1 VWAHSSRAE
10 ECIKEKL
17 NELNGMTDNE
27 VLMALKVLEEPL
39 ILRKIGDKQ
48 LNIRV
53 KLSITDT
60 HRMFCKQALV
70 NSGSSTSCI
79 SWKFIKENLINTC
92 QLPFLITCY
101 NTNGSTNKDRS
112 VTEVTEMNITISDH
126 QELIQLSVTNLGNHD
141 LFLEYDWLQ
150 KHNLTINWKDS
161 SISLQNCQ

>member
-79 SWKFIKENLINTC
+79 S
-92 QLPFLITCY
+92 
-101 NTNGSTNKDRS
+101 
-112 VTEVTEMNITISDH
+112 
-126 QELIQLSVTNLGNHD
+126 
-141 LFLEYDWLQ
+141 
-150 KHNLTINWKDS
+150 
-161 SISLQNCQ
+161 